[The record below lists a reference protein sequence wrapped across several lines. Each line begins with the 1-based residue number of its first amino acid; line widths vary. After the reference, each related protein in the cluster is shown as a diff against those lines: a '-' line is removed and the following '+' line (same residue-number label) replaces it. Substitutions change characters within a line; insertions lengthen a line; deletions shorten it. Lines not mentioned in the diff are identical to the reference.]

1 MITKIINNVTHTK
14 LGSGVTTLGGGIYG
28 GTTIVV
34 PGVITG
40 GITTGGITTAT
51 YAGGSH
57 VLAFGAHHCI
67 AGFNT
72 EFSQMILVVL
82 CPGKYT
88 TVVHAFC
95 CMVSRRSSY
104 VNAPFP
110 GPIGC

>member
-1 MITKIINNVTHTK
+1 MNTINSRF
-14 LGSGVTTLGGGIYG
+14 GSGVVMTGATYG

-34 PGVITG
+34 PGGITG
-40 GITTGGITTAT
+40 VTTGGITPGGIITAT
-51 YAGGSH
+51 YAGGSQ

-95 CMVSRRSSY
+95 CMVSKRS
-104 VNAPFP
+104 
-110 GPIGC
+110 